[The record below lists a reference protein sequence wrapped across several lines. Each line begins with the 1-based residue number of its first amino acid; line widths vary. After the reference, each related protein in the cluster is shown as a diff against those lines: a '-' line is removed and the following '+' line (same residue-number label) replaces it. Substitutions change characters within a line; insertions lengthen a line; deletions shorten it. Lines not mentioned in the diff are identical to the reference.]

1 MVDNIK
7 DIKDKFSG
15 FTPYINGYQNMKRAS
30 VLIPIIKRNNSYEIL
45 FEVRSKTLRSQP
57 NEIAFPGGK
66 IEKGEDPQTACIR
79 ETCEEIGITQ
89 DDIDLMAK
97 LVYAESR
104 GEPFEGKVAV
114 ASVVLNRLLNP
125 GFPNSIK
132 GVIFQTNAFSCVR
145 DRDIKANPDQSC
157 YDAVYEAI
165 NGKDP
170 TNEALYFYNP
180 AIATCSWMKQ
190 TQKKDTKSIGNHVFF
205 KC

>member
-1 MVDNIK
+1 MGNTSSY
-7 DIKDKFSG
+7 DI
-15 FTPYINGYQNMKRAS
+15 
-30 VLIPIIKRNNSYEIL
+30 
-45 FEVRSKTLRSQP
+45 TL
-57 NEIAFPGGK
+57 
-66 IEKGEDPQTACIR
+66 
-79 ETCEEIGITQ
+79 EEINIVNKLNNINTEETVEVFNHGQEKIYITQ
-89 DDIDLMAK
+89 CDIDLMAK

-125 GFPNSIK
+125 GFPNSIE

-145 DRDIKANPDQSC
+145 NRDIKANPDQSC

-165 NGKDP
+165 NGTDP

-190 TQKKDTKSIGNHVFF
+190 KKDTKSIGNHVFF

>member
-1 MVDNIK
+1 
-7 DIKDKFSG
+7 
-15 FTPYINGYQNMKRAS
+15 
-30 VLIPIIKRNNSYEIL
+30 
-45 FEVRSKTLRSQP
+45 
-57 NEIAFPGGK
+57 
-66 IEKGEDPQTACIR
+66 
-79 ETCEEIGITQ
+79 
-89 DDIDLMAK
+89 MAK

-104 GEPFEGKVAV
+104 GEPYEGKIAV

>member
-1 MVDNIK
+1 MKKFMRQILLCLALLSFFCSTIPAKAKVLGTTSSY
-7 DIKDKFSG
+7 DI
-15 FTPYINGYQNMKRAS
+15 
-30 VLIPIIKRNNSYEIL
+30 
-45 FEVRSKTLRSQP
+45 TL
-57 NEIAFPGGK
+57 
-66 IEKGEDPQTACIR
+66 
-79 ETCEEIGITQ
+79 EEINTVNKTNNIHSEETVEVFNHGQEKLYITQ
-89 DDIDLMAK
+89 ADIDLMAK
-97 LVYAESR
+97 LIYAESR

-114 ASVVLNRLLNP
+114 ASVVLNRVLNS

-132 GVIFQTNAFSCVR
+132 EVIFQTNAFSCVR
-145 DRDIKANPDQSC
+145 NGEIKANPDQSC